1 MFFCWWVF
9 KHIKQIEVYTK
20 YKHPSLNQFLT
31 HFHWINVLLLSNS
44 LFLKNAKQKP
54 QSLMNSQ
61 SIPFCDRR
69 KTSYGSIIL
78 SPHRYN
84 ASLFF
89 HVEYFEQVPGGS
101 NLNRPLA
108 FFLWRLLTARGDADT
123 WSLRTIL

>member
-61 SIPFCDRR
+61 SIPFCE
-69 KTSYGSIIL
+69 K
-78 SPHRYN
+78 N
-84 ASLFF
+84 
-89 HVEYFEQVPGGS
+89 
-101 NLNRPLA
+101 
-108 FFLWRLLTARGDADT
+108 FLWVYNPIPAQVQRFFVFSCG
-123 WSLRTIL
+123 IF